1 MGQKIGFKT
10 WRAALEVFMVRDWR
24 LTVADAGVDDEQL
37 RLAFEQGW
45 SAREFSTWWGEKY
58 DLTHASEV
66 RLHFGR

>member
-1 MGQKIGFKT
+1 
-10 WRAALEVFMVRDWR
+10 MVRDWR
-24 LTVADAGVDDEQL
+24 LTIADAGVDDEQL

-66 RLHFGR
+66 RLHFWR